1 MDLFDLNYEESKR
14 QRAPLADRIRP
25 KRLEDIVGQDHLLLK
40 GKPLYEAISKDVLP
54 SMILFGPPGSGKT
67 TIARVI
73 ASYSKSSLVSL
84 NAVTDGIPKIKEVL
98 AEAKEELKLYGRPTV
113 LFIDEIHRF
122 NKTQQDA
129 LLPSLESGLITLIG
143 ATTENPFVELN
154 RALVSRVLL
163 FRLNAISDQDILT
176 ILNRTIEDT
185 KDGLGHLK
193 LSFQKKDEILSYLIQ
208 ISGGDLRKSLNALEQ
223 LVNISPMAGDGSI
236 TLTLETAE
244 SLIMEKSLDYDK
256 KGDNHYEVISAFIKS
271 IRGSDP
277 DAALHYLARMLES
290 GEDPMFVARR
300 LIILA
305 AEDIGLAD
313 PQALS
318 LAVSCAQA
326 IHLIGMPE
334 GRIPLSEA
342 AIYLAKAPKSNSA
355 YLAIAKAAE
364 DVRKKD
370 CGRVPAH
377 LADPA
382 KGYRYPHDYPDED
395 YVISQDYLPEQIRD
409 ARYYEEKKFDARQGA
424 GRRRGEGE
432 KP

>member
-84 NAVTDGIPKIKEVL
+84 NDVTDGIPRIKEVL
-98 AEAKEELKLYGRPTV
+98 EEAKDNLKLYGRPTV

-163 FRLNAISDQDILT
+163 FRLNTISDQDILT
-176 ILNRTIEDT
+176 ILNRTIEDP
-185 KDGLGHLK
+185 KDGLGHLQLVFHK
-193 LSFQKKDEILSYLIQ
+193 REEILSYLIQ

-223 LVNISPMAGDGSI
+223 LVNISPMDGNGAI
-236 TLTLETAE
+236 TLTLEAAE

-271 IRGSDP
+271 VRGSDP

-290 GEDPMFVARR
+290 GEDPLFVA
-300 LIILA
+300 
-305 AEDIGLAD
+305 
-313 PQALS
+313 
-318 LAVSCAQA
+318 
-326 IHLIGMPE
+326 
-334 GRIPLSEA
+334 
-342 AIYLAKAPKSNSA
+342 
-355 YLAIAKAAE
+355 
-364 DVRKKD
+364 
-370 CGRVPAH
+370 
-377 LADPA
+377 
-382 KGYRYPHDYPDED
+382 
-395 YVISQDYLPEQIRD
+395 
-409 ARYYEEKKFDARQGA
+409 
-424 GRRRGEGE
+424 
-432 KP
+432 

>member
-1 MDLFDLNYEESKR
+1 
-14 QRAPLADRIRP
+14 
-25 KRLEDIVGQDHLLLK
+25 
-40 GKPLYEAISKDVLP
+40 
-54 SMILFGPPGSGKT
+54 
-67 TIARVI
+67 
-73 ASYSKSSLVSL
+73 
-84 NAVTDGIPKIKEVL
+84 
-98 AEAKEELKLYGRPTV
+98 
-113 LFIDEIHRF
+113 
-122 NKTQQDA
+122 
-129 LLPSLESGLITLIG
+129 
-143 ATTENPFVELN
+143 
-154 RALVSRVLL
+154 
-163 FRLNAISDQDILT
+163 
-176 ILNRTIEDT
+176 
-185 KDGLGHLK
+185 
-193 LSFQKKDEILSYLIQ
+193 
-208 ISGGDLRKSLNALEQ
+208 
-223 LVNISPMAGDGSI
+223 
-236 TLTLETAE
+236 
-244 SLIMEKSLDYDK
+244 
-256 KGDNHYEVISAFIKS
+256 
-271 IRGSDP
+271 
-277 DAALHYLARMLES
+277 
-290 GEDPMFVARR
+290 MFVARR

-326 IHLIGMPE
+326 IQLIGMPE